1 MSLVYSFQY
10 LLFMITAN
18 TTVATSE

>member
-1 MSLVYSFQY
+1 MAGQK

-18 TTVATSE
+18 SFDQNN